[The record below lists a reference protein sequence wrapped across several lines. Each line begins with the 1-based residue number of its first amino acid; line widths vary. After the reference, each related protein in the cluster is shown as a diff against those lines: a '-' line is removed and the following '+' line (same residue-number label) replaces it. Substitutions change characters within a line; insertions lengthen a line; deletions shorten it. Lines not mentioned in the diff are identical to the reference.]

1 MKRAKLSLDPERQLR
16 RPPPTGFSTSTGGG
30 RDSQAPAQA
39 ASVPGGAPRPAPG
52 RTAST
57 VSEDAVAAAPR
68 PHPARQPGA
77 SAATG
82 AANGSGR
89 RRIDRGKLVRALLVA
104 GVAALSIIL
113 LKRRL
118 F

>member
-1 MKRAKLSLDPERQLR
+1 VKRTKLTLDPERQLR
-16 RPPPTGFSTSTGGG
+16 RRPPTGFSTSTGGD
-30 RDSQAPAQA
+30 RHSQAPAQA
-39 ASVPGGAPRPAPG
+39 ASVPGGARRPTPAQTASPAP
-52 RTAST
+52 
-57 VSEDAVAAAPR
+57 EDALAAAAR
-68 PHPARQPGA
+68 PDPAGHPKT

-82 AANGSGR
+82 AANGAGR
-89 RRIDRGKLVRALLVA
+89 RRIDRGRLVGALLVA